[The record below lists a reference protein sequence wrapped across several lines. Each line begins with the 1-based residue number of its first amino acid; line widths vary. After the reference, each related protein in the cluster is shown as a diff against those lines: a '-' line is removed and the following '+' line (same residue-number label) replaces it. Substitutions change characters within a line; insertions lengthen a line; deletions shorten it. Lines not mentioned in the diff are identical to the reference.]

1 MKSKM
6 KINENIL
13 AILIGTDGKKKI
25 IRAKNI
31 ITNVGDMFYAQK
43 IVGEPPTHNFQNC
56 VLGYGTAA
64 SHKAYC
70 YAEFWEAIPDSEKAP
85 EPGYPKRNDTDPD
98 NTGAGLKV
106 ATYKYIWA
114 GGDFNHAA
122 ISEGCITEPSPGD
135 YSELLTRWLFEAPFA
150 KTAEQVLVLF
160 INHDCLGV

>member
-1 MKSKM
+1 
-6 KINENIL
+6 
-13 AILIGTDGKKKI
+13 DGKKKI

-31 ITNVGDMFYAQK
+31 VTNVGDMFYAYRMA
-43 IVGEPPTHNFQNC
+43 GEIPYWDFKNC
-56 VLGYGTAA
+56 VLGFGTAP

-70 YAEFWEAIPDSEKAP
+70 YAEYWERIEASEKAP

-135 YSELLTRWLFEAPFA
+135 WSELLTRWLFEAPFA

-160 INHDCLGV
+160 VNHDCLGV